1 MACCSESEGR
11 QKRYSSNVFGSRR
24 VADWH
29 LKRDVLPTLQNA
41 VIREGNR
48 DTRRREYCE
57 AMAYA
62 AVYMLGVHRIA
73 DSTQRRRQELKL
85 RPPDMPAAKPTT
97 SIAAMA
103 RLNMAR

>member
-1 MACCSESEGR
+1 
-11 QKRYSSNVFGSRR
+11 
-24 VADWH
+24 
-29 LKRDVLPTLQNA
+29 
-41 VIREGNR
+41 
-48 DTRRREYCE
+48 
-57 AMAYA
+57 MAYA

-73 DSTQRRRQELKL
+73 DSTHRRRQELKP

>member
-1 MACCSESEGR
+1 MSEGR
-11 QKRYSSNVFGSRR
+11 VKKPSGGYLWVQR
-24 VADWH
+24 W
-29 LKRDVLPTLQNA
+29 RDIHFL
-41 VIREGNR
+41 
-48 DTRRREYCE
+48 DCE

-73 DSTQRRRQELKL
+73 DSTQRRRQELKP